1 MEPTIQ
7 LPLSKY
13 TEIFRRL
20 KELEEKNQQLEDATL
35 KYGGYFKQVYNCLIN
50 HNLLEKNSE

>member
-1 MEPTIQ
+1 MEETVQ

-20 KELEEKNQQLEDATL
+20 KELEEKNQQLEEATL
-35 KYGGYFKQVYNCLIN
+35 KYGEYFKQIYNCLIN
-50 HNLLEKNSE
+50 HNLLEKNTK